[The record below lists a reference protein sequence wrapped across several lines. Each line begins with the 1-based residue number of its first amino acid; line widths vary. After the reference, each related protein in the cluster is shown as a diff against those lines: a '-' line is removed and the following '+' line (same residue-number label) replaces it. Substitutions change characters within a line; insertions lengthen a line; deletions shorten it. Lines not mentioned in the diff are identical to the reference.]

1 MSHEIPFEGIIMSI
15 NDLHTFSDEL
25 AATFSQF
32 NTQGIIYLI
41 ENLLANICSEHS
53 DYLISLLLQLAQSP
67 EYEVQERAL
76 LILSYSME
84 RFQPQQIIVLW
95 ELRTQ
100 FPNSGLIDFGTNISY
115 FTTK

>member
-1 MSHEIPFEGIIMSI
+1 MSHEIPFEGIAMSI

-25 AATFSQF
+25 SATFSQF

-41 ENLLANICSEHS
+41 ENLPANICSEHS

-76 LILSYSME
+76 LVLSRSME
-84 RFQPQQIIVLW
+84 RFQSQQIIVLW
-95 ELRTQ
+95 ELRTH
-100 FPNSGLIDFGTNISY
+100 FANSGLIDFETNINS
-115 FTTK
+115 FTAE